1 MQEPETIILGV
12 KRKCMGVGS
21 KRKLVETKDTFQY
34 VPLLPGLQSLLKNDD
49 VRHEVSLEDLQV
61 NSSTFTLS

>member
-1 MQEPETIILGV
+1 
-12 KRKCMGVGS
+12 MGVGS

-34 VPLLPGLQSLLKNDD
+34 VPLLSGLQSLLKNDD
-49 VRHEVSLEDLQV
+49 VCHEVSLEDLQV